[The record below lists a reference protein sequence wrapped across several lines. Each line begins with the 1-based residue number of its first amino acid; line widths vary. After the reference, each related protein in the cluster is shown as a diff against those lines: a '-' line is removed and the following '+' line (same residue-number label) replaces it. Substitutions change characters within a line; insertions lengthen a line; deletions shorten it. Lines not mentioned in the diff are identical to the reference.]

1 MLTCVTQNDSATSS
15 YCRLRGSTELD
26 AWWRTEKAF
35 AVGFPGPRHF
45 FWIRGLDNNICRFFQ
60 KHRLSA
66 QAPEHGSGE
75 DIYLAGWLGTRMTR
89 PHVICSFT
97 IYDPVILNHKKKV
110 IYGQDQDI
118 SFYAYCVH
126 SHCGIPEARRPPALL
141 LPQPGS
147 GKTDSL
153 ILPAKTSVTSWAG
166 FLQRL

>member
-1 MLTCVTQNDSATSS
+1 MTLQLVLTADSV
-15 YCRLRGSTELD
+15 RGSTELG

-45 FWIRGLDNNICRFFQ
+45 FWVRGLDNNICRLFQ

-75 DIYLAGWLGTRMTR
+75 DIWLAGWALECPGLTSSVALLSMT
-89 PHVICSFT
+89 HWSWIT
-97 IYDPVILNHKKKV
+97 KKV

-126 SHCGIPEARRPPALL
+126 SNCSIPEARRPPALL
-141 LPQPGS
+141 LSQPGS
-147 GKTDSL
+147 EKMDSL
-153 ILPAKTSVTSWAG
+153 ILPAKTSVISWAG